1 MWHTKNTDEIERKLN
16 TNIQKG
22 LTNKEA
28 QKRQEE
34 QGKNKLKEKRGK
46 IRVY

>member
-28 QKRQEE
+28 QK
-34 QGKNKLKEKRGK
+34 KARGARK
-46 IRVY
+46 K